1 MKKFAFIM
9 YNLRSRNIFLDI
21 YTAAD
26 ALDAVFKCTEY
37 ANKYDVVMLTFCKVP
52 DSADEDKIRKHT
64 ANQRKSLNEAI
75 KEFRKGGNLDVINA
89 AEDMPTHIPQET
101 IDFITS
107 RFETVV

>member
-21 YTAAD
+21 YTAVD
-26 ALDAVFKCTEY
+26 ALDAVYKCTEY
-37 ANKYDVVMLTFCKVP
+37 ANKHDVVMLTFCKVP
-52 DSADEDKIRKHT
+52 DSADEDKIRKSM
-64 ANQRKSLNEAI
+64 ANQRKSLNEDI
-75 KEFRKGGNLDVINA
+75 KEFRKRGNLDVTNT
-89 AEDMPTHIPQET
+89 AEDMPTDIPQET